1 MPYAIVYH
9 PKVLEDIELLDHKQR
24 KIISKA
30 IETRLGIEPAK
41 YGKPLSGSLKGYW
54 KLRVGDVRVVFKIS
68 KTEVLILG
76 ILNRK
81 MVYEKIFKRL

>member
-1 MPYAIVYH
+1 MPYSILYH
-9 PKVLEDIELLDHKQR
+9 PEVRRDIESLDHKQR

-54 KLRVGDVRVVFKIS
+54 KLRVGDIRVVFKIV
-68 KTEVLILG
+68 KNELLILG
-76 ILNRK
+76 IINRK
-81 MVYEKIFKRL
+81 MVYEKILRRL